1 MQLSELSN
9 LVPGARSRGDMTV
22 TVGDATA
29 DSRSVVPGALFFCV
43 PGSGADG
50 HRFAPD
56 AVAAGAAGLVVERW
70 LDVDAP
76 QIMVPSARDAM
87 GPMAA
92 AVYRYPSRAMT
103 IVGVT
108 GTNGKTTSAF
118 MLERAFA
125 ALGGSTGLI
134 GTIEV
139 HIGISVLSVVH
150 TTPEAPDLQRLL
162 ARMRDASVGSVAME
176 VSSHGLALGRVRGV
190 RFACALFTNLT
201 RDHLDFHGSMEEY
214 EAAKASL
221 FAQEMS
227 EHGAVNAD
235 DEAGRRILA
244 AGTIPMISF
253 GIGPDADLR
262 ADDVTA
268 TAAGSRFACRSGG
281 KRLTVT
287 VGIPGRYNVINALG
301 VLAVF
306 RALELPLEA
315 AAAGIASLDGVPGR
329 MERIDAGQ
337 PFAVLVDYAH
347 TPDSLANV
355 LRAARELTTGSLI
368 VVFGCGGDRDR
379 GKRPLMGRV
388 ACELADVPIVTS
400 DNPRSEDPL
409 AIIAEIEAGARET
422 GHAYDVEPD
431 RRAAIAMAL
440 HRAQGGDV
448 VVIAGKGHEQGQ
460 KFADRVLPFDDRVV
474 AREELA
480 RLGAGR

>member
-1 MQLSELSN
+1 MHLSELLS
-9 LVPGARSRGDMTV
+9 LVPGAGSRGDPSV
-22 TVGDATA
+22 TVAGATA
-29 DSRSVVPGALFFCV
+29 DSRSVEPGFLFFCV
-43 PGSGADG
+43 PGAGTDG

-56 AVAAGAAGLVVERW
+56 AVAAGAAALVVERR

-76 QIMVPSARDAM
+76 QLVVPSVRDVM
-87 GPMAA
+87 GPLSA
-92 AVYRYPSRAMT
+92 AVYGHPSRAMT
-103 IVGVT
+103 VVGVT

-125 ALGGSTGLI
+125 AIGGATGLI
-134 GTIEV
+134 GTVEV
-139 HIGISVLSVVH
+139 HVGINVLPVVH

-162 ARMRDASVGSVAME
+162 AGMRDAGVGSVAME
-176 VSSHGLALGRVRGV
+176 VSSHGLALGRVRGT

-214 EAAKASL
+214 EAAKRSL
-221 FAQEMS
+221 FSPDLS
-227 EHGAVNAD
+227 ERGVVNID
-235 DEAGRRILA
+235 DVAGGRFLA
-244 AGTIPMISF
+244 AAEIPMTSF
-253 GIGPDADLR
+253 GITLDADLR
-262 ADDVTA
+262 AEDMVA
-268 TAAGSRFACRSGG
+268 TAAGSRFNCVAGG
-281 KRLTVT
+281 VRLPVT
-287 VGIPGRYNVINALG
+287 VRIPGGYNVTNALG

-315 AAAGIASLDGVPGR
+315 AAAGIASLEGVPGR

-337 PFAVLVDYAH
+337 PFTVLVDYAH

-355 LRAARELTTGSLI
+355 LRAAREITNGSLI

-388 ACELADVPIVTS
+388 GCELADVAIVTS
-400 DNPRSEDPL
+400 DNPRSEDPR

-422 GHAYDVEPD
+422 GRPYEVEPD
-431 RRAAIAMAL
+431 RRAAIALAVA
-440 HRAQGGDV
+440 RASGRDV